1 MTMPHVSLLTFM
13 SLQLQF
19 TVSLHVQCH
28 VQCHDIV
35 HDIVTDV
42 LQLIR
47 RMTVV
52 PRKQCHVP
60 DVGYI
65 PFATVT
71 VALARSR
78 AMVSRRHKLM
88 R

>member
-1 MTMPHVSLLTFM
+1 MPHVSLLTFM
-13 SLQLQF
+13 SLQLQL

-35 HDIVTDV
+35 HDIVTGV

-52 PRKQCHVP
+52 PRKHAP

-65 PFATVT
+65 QFATVT